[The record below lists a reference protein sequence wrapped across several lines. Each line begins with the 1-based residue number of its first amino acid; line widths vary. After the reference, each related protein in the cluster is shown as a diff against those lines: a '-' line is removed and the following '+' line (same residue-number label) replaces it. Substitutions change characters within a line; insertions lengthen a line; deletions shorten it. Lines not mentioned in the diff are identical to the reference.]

1 MLFVSADDNNCGKS
15 AEHKHE
21 IRKGRAQGIIFR
33 KKARKK
39 FTGKSA
45 DGVEHEECAV
55 ESAFHIVGN
64 VGLGCGNADVI
75 GSYAENSDDEAS
87 DGH

>member
-1 MLFVSADDNNCGKS
+1 MFFVSADDNNCGKS

-21 IRKGRAQGIIFR
+21 NCKGCAHGNNFR
-33 KKARKK
+33 KKTRKK

-64 VGLGCGNADVI
+64 VGLGRGNADVI
-75 GSYAENSDDEAS
+75 GSYAENSDDKAS
-87 DGH
+87 DCH

>member
-1 MLFVSADDNNCGKS
+1 MFFVSADDNNCGKS

-21 IRKGRAQGIIFR
+21 NRKGRAHGNEFR

-45 DGVEHEECAV
+45 DGVEHEKCAV
-55 ESAFHIVGN
+55 ETSFHFVRN